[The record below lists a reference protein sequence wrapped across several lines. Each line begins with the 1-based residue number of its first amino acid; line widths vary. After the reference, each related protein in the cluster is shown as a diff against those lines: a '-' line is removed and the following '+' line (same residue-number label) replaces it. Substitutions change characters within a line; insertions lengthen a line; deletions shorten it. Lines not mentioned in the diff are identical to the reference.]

1 MKTIDEAAFFDTFQ
15 YFDKSIVLEIIDIFI
30 REQPE
35 RMKAI
40 KTGIQNKD
48 LKTLKF
54 DAHSL
59 KGVVANF
66 MAAKPEQIARELEN
80 KATAGDD
87 SGLEALYASLEKAS
101 ADLLDDLQE
110 LREKFIED

>member
-30 REQPE
+30 KEHPE
-35 RMKAI
+35 RMNAI
-40 KTGIQNKD
+40 KIGIQNKD
-48 LKTLKF
+48 LKALKF

-66 MAAKPEQIARELEN
+66 MAAEPQNLARELEN
-80 KATAGDD
+80 KAAAGDTNGLD
-87 SGLEALYASLEKAS
+87 SLFTALEKATT
-101 ADLLDDLQE
+101 DLLDDLQE
-110 LREKFIED
+110 IRSRFMED